1 MHAHAYYLPKLRS
14 LNTKVR
20 AIPTILSPLR
30 MSFSSSSTFCE
41 KCRAVL
47 FDDSAVEGYVA
58 QGADD
63 GQEFLRIKGCYY
75 ERCFDKKIMP
85 ANYDVED
92 SYPDLIFLSTSA
104 AAGCKFCD
112 FLRTM
117 ALEPKLQKKSS
128 EAGIDITRADKV
140 QIRMQY
146 LWKVDPLETPTANG
160 LCALQLVFCFNAGLS
175 RHDLF
180 RRFQQAVQLPLSNYL
195 SLALV
200 VDEYL
205 FTFSIESTQ
214 GMRLLKNQMQ

>member
-1 MHAHAYYLPKLRS
+1 M
-14 LNTKVR
+14 
-20 AIPTILSPLR
+20 
-30 MSFSSSSTFCE
+30 SSSSPSTFCE
-41 KCRAVL
+41 KCRAVI
-47 FDDSAVEGYVA
+47 FDDSAIGVYAA
-58 QGADD
+58 QSADD
-63 GQEFLRIKGCYY
+63 GEEFLQIKG
-75 ERCFDKKIMP
+75 RNFRDISLTKRI
-85 ANYDVED
+85 AINYNVED
-92 SYPDLIFLSTSA
+92 SYPDLIFLSQSA

-117 ALEPKLQKKSS
+117 ALEPNLQKTSS

-146 LWKVDPLETPTANG
+146 LWKVDPLETPTANS
-160 LCALQLVFCFNAGLS
+160 LCALQLVFCFNTDSFNGLS

-200 VDEYL
+200 GDEYL

-214 GMRLLKNQMQ
+214 GMWLLKNQMQ